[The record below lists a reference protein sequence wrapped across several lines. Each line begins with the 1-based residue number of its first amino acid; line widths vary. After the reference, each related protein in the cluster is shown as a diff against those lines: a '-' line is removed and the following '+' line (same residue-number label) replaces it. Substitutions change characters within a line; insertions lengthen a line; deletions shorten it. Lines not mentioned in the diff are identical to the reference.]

1 MRGLNSI
8 KISKKIDTSE
18 KGQKDLEVFK
28 TFVMAGLEQFEDTT
42 FEATLEIREVSGS
55 KKS

>member
-8 KISKKIDTSE
+8 KISKKIDSSE
-18 KGQKDLEVFK
+18 KGQKDLDVFK
-28 TFVMAGLEQFEDTT
+28 AFVAAGLGQFEGTT
-42 FEATLEIREVSGS
+42 FEATLEIKEIAPS